1 MSNGRGVESKE
12 VDEEEV
18 EGNEIDENEYED
30 EVDDCYYND
39 FESDLEIFN
48 EIDKGDAIS
57 PCIISDGSRPNK
69 IRKRDTNPCLDR
81 QWMLSGGHGRLD
93 LNLDIESQDADYYNL
108 PHFSDELGSI
118 SLPRIPIEV
127 ETMIIARIPL
137 LEIRRLCSVNR
148 RILTLIKSGELARER
163 REIGVREA
171 SVFMLASGESNW
183 WAFDQNFTVR
193 KILPA
198 QPSDYIFRSADK
210 ESLCAGT
217 HLLVFGMEMD
227 GPAVWTYEVL
237 ANKWFKSTS
246 MVEPRCLFA
255 SASCGDFAYVAGGT
269 CPETNRF
276 LNSAE
281 KYDPVTR
288 LWDPL
293 SKMKEKRRMCAG
305 VFMDDKFY
313 VIGGQNETGVAF
325 TCAEVFDEKKNT
337 WVKIPGML
345 YGLTTSDS
353 PPLVAVVN
361 DELYT
366 FETST
371 NCLMVY
377 LKDKNS
383 WKDLGPVPVRAD
395 IRKGWGVA
403 FKSLGNELLAI
414 GGSNMSPS
422 GRGMTTFSCCPNPKL
437 ERMEW
442 KLLDDG
448 RNSRS
453 AFVMNCT
460 VMVA

>member
-1 MSNGRGVESKE
+1 MSNGRGVERKE

-18 EGNEIDENEYED
+18 EGYEIDESEYED
-30 EVDDCYYND
+30 EGDDYYED
-39 FESDLEIFN
+39 DYDYESDLENFN
-48 EIDKGDAIS
+48 EIDRGDAIA
-57 PCIISDGSRPNK
+57 PCIVSDGSRPDK

-81 QWMLSGGHGRLD
+81 QWMLSGGHGGLD
-93 LNLDIESQDADYYNL
+93 LNLDIECQDADYYSF
-108 PHFSDELGSI
+108 PHFN
-118 SLPRIPIEV
+118 LPRIPIEV

-137 LEIRRLCSVNR
+137 LEIRRLCSLNK
-148 RILTLIKSGELARER
+148 RILTLIKSGELVRER

-193 KILPA
+193 KILPEL
-198 QPSDYIFRSADK
+198 PSDYTFRLADK

-217 HLLVFGMEMD
+217 HLLVFGKEMD

-237 ANKWFKSTS
+237 VNKWFKSTS

-255 SASCGDFAYVAGGT
+255 SASFGDFAYVAGGI
-269 CPETNRF
+269 CPETKRI

-281 KYDPVTR
+281 KYDPATR
-288 LWDPL
+288 LWEPL
-293 SKMKEKRRMCAG
+293 PKMKEKRRMCAG
-305 VFMDDKFY
+305 VFMDNKFY
-313 VIGGQNETGVAF
+313 VIGGQNQTGDAF

-337 WVKIPGML
+337 WVKISGML
-345 YGLTTSDS
+345 NGLTTSDS

-361 DELYT
+361 NELYT

-395 IRKGWGVA
+395 IRRGWGVA

-422 GRGMTTFSCCPNPKL
+422 GRGMTTFTCCPNPKL
-437 ERMEW
+437 ETMEW